1 MVLSAEDGKMNVL
14 VITPYY
20 LPDSGPSAPLYAMLC
35 QALVKRGHEV
45 AVISAVPHYPSGQVK
60 AEHQHKRTT
69 KTVEDG
75 VQVIRVPLPSM
86 DRSRFAQRLLQFLIY
101 QLRATVVG
109 MREHYD
115 VLLFSNPFLMV
126 GIPFAFLAVM
136 RRKPA
141 VYSVHDVY
149 PDVGIKLGI
158 FRHPWVIRLVTSLE
172 RYCLDR
178 AVFVRIL
185 SESFAPSMRSLG
197 VSDAKTVLIYD
208 WVDTD
213 LIQPMSRE
221 NSFSREHGLVDSFVV
236 LYAGNI
242 GLSQGLENVLTA
254 AEKLSGV
261 AEIRFVFVGDGAGR
275 ERLEKDAA
283 KRGLTKVLFIPF
295 QPRARLPE
303 VLATA
308 DVSLVILQKGIGSG
322 SLPSKSYSIL
332 ASGRPLLASVDTESD
347 MARLVERSQGG
358 ICVPPE
364 DPEALAQAIR
374 TLKANPL
381 QREKFGI
388 NGRAYALKFHSPVSA
403 AEQFDE
409 LLRKAIVEYGRN

>member
-1 MVLSAEDGKMNVL
+1 
-14 VITPYY
+14 
-20 LPDSGPSAPLYAMLC
+20 
-35 QALVKRGHEV
+35 
-45 AVISAVPHYPSGQVK
+45 
-60 AEHQHKRTT
+60 
-69 KTVEDG
+69 
-75 VQVIRVPLPSM
+75 
-86 DRSRFAQRLLQFLIY
+86 
-101 QLRATVVG
+101 
-109 MREHYD
+109 
-115 VLLFSNPFLMV
+115 
-126 GIPFAFLAVM
+126 
-136 RRKPA
+136 
-141 VYSVHDVY
+141 
-149 PDVGIKLGI
+149 
-158 FRHPWVIRLVTSLE
+158 
-172 RYCLDR
+172 
-178 AVFVRIL
+178 
-185 SESFAPSMRSLG
+185 MRSLG